1 MAEYTNLSSLFTDI
15 ADAIRTKEGT
25 TAAIPAN
32 TFADR
37 VEAIQTGVDTTDAT
51 AEAHDIMQDKTA
63 YVNEEKLIGTAPLAW
78 NEKSVVSTM
87 PSSANWNSVTYGNG
101 KFVAVAINSSIAACS
116 TDGINWTGITMPS
129 SAFWRS
135 VTYGNGKFV
144 AVITGSSTAA
154 YSTDGITWTETTMP
168 GAVLW
173 TSITYG
179 NGMFVAVANDSG
191 VAAYSTDGINWTAT
205 TMPSSAFWYS
215 VTYGDGKFVAV
226 CGNGIPAYSTD
237 GITWT
242 ETTMPSSAFWHSV
255 VYGNSKFVTVP
266 YYNDI
271 AAYSTNNIQTI
282 LGNDV
287 QELET
292 ALAEANTTISE
303 LETDLAAAN
312 ASWAGNLTFSGTYA
326 NSTYFTEAGCSLGVD
341 KSLGYAYVTIQ
352 GGTSTSYE
360 NVYFT
365 AASLPSRV
373 SLLTYQQNFG
383 TGGTASTHYTCVLT
397 GITGKINVVVDFNN
411 RNGTYDYVQ
420 AALTVTYA

>member
-1 MAEYTNLSSLFTDI
+1 
-15 ADAIRTKEGT
+15 
-25 TAAIPAN
+25 
-32 TFADR
+32 
-37 VEAIQTGVDTTDAT
+37 
-51 AEAHDIMQDKTA
+51 
-63 YVNEEKLIGTAPLAW
+63 
-78 NEKSVVSTM
+78 
-87 PSSANWNSVTYGNG
+87 
-101 KFVAVAINSSIAACS
+101 
-116 TDGINWTGITMPS
+116 
-129 SAFWRS
+129 
-135 VTYGNGKFV
+135 
-144 AVITGSSTAA
+144 
-154 YSTDGITWTETTMP
+154 
-168 GAVLW
+168 
-173 TSITYG
+173 
-179 NGMFVAVANDSG
+179 
-191 VAAYSTDGINWTAT
+191 
-205 TMPSSAFWYS
+205 MPSSAFWYS